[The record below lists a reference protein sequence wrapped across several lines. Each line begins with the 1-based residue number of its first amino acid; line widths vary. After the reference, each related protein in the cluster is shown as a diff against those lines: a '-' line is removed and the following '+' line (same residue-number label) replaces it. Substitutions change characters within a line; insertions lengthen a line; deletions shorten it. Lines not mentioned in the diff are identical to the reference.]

1 MITLLNEFKRTIAN
15 RLEEKGGEVTL
26 VISFDNDKNRI
37 HYTNDLV
44 VFTVQEYE
52 HTLEFETE
60 QNITFI
66 LGLNLKNLSYL
77 EFDSEYV
84 FAYEDCTKITIS
96 II

>member
-1 MITLLNEFKRTIAN
+1 MITLLNEFKRTIEN
-15 RLEEKGGEVTL
+15 RLVEKGGEVTL
-26 VISFDNDKNRI
+26 IVSINNDNNRI

-60 QNITFI
+60 QNVTFI

-77 EFDSEYV
+77 EYDSEYV
-84 FAYEDCTKITIS
+84 FSYEDGTKVTITI
-96 II
+96 I

>member
-1 MITLLNEFKRTIAN
+1 MITLLNEFKKTIEN
-15 RLEEKGGEVTL
+15 KLEEKGEEVTL
-26 VISFDNDKNRI
+26 VVSFDNDKNRI

-44 VFTVQEYE
+44 IFTVKEYE

-60 QNITFI
+60 QNVTFI

-84 FAYEDCTKITIS
+84 FAYEDGTKITIS